1 LAILSSGLLT
11 PHASVPACGQIYS
24 ARLLRMTRTC
34 LEICGNAHWGVLAAL
49 QLQLVD
55 KSDGPVVSDI
65 IHPLLNVSWRSQI
78 VVHG

>member
-1 LAILSSGLLT
+1 
-11 PHASVPACGQIYS
+11 
-24 ARLLRMTRTC
+24 MTRTC

-65 IHPLLNVSWRSQI
+65 VHPLLNVSWRSQI